1 MMKIIIT
8 YKRNETISL
17 YNVRLNLSLQ
27 TQSNEVLKTAIKTN
41 QMPELRRLE
50 TDRTKGRNSNIIDNI
65 FINLSFK
72 RDDMFMLSI
81 HYLLL
86 IIEK

>member
-1 MMKIIIT
+1 M
-8 YKRNETISL
+8 
-17 YNVRLNLSLQ
+17 NVRLNLSLQ
-27 TQSNEVLKTAIKTN
+27 TQHNEVLETAIKTS

-50 TDRTKGRNSNIIDNI
+50 TDRNKDRNSNIIYNI

-72 RDDMFMLSI
+72 RDDMFMLSR

-86 IIEK
+86 IIKK